1 MSVFCLWTDRIHY
14 VASSFEM
21 MLKEVKIYQTDPRVW
36 WFKIDEAYIEEWTI
50 DGPQCTIWRFDNDEW
65 RKQ

>member
-1 MSVFCLWTDRIHY
+1 
-14 VASSFEM
+14 M